1 MWVPI
6 VYTSPGMYLKSRP
19 IILGTAKA
27 AAVLVAGTVA
37 VFLNYASDAQR
48 QARTGRQR
56 PGPALC
62 P

>member
-1 MWVPI
+1 
-6 VYTSPGMYLKSRP
+6 MYLKSRP